1 MILFGLTE
9 YGRRNKIK
17 NETSN
22 ALQVAFSLSFLFGF
36 FSSPSRTRGQSE
48 FFFLKR
54 PQQRNQRKQNKK
66 HGENQIFSTVVMGM
80 NLLSELGVKKK
91 QQKIGEQFD
100 ENDPEF
106 FFSSFSRSFFNRLE
120 KEWGAAA
127 VLLWNTVPKTMRTGA
142 LLLRHFVFNPIFK
155 SRVEKGTVSTGV
167 GEVSSIEFGEQ

>member
-91 QQKIGEQFD
+91 TT
-100 ENDPEF
+100 ENRRAIRWKRPRVF
-106 FFSSFSRSFFNRLE
+106 LFQLFSLIFQPSR
-120 KEWGAAA
+120 KG
-127 VLLWNTVPKTMRTGA
+127 MRSCSG
-142 LLLRHFVFNPIFK
+142 FV
-155 SRVEKGTVSTGV
+155 VEYGS
-167 GEVSSIEFGEQ
+167 

>member
-80 NLLSELGVKKK
+80 NLLSELGVKKNNRK
-91 QQKIGEQFD
+91 SESNSMKTTQ
-100 ENDPEF
+100 
-106 FFSSFSRSFFNRLE
+106 SFSFPAFLAHFSTVSKRNEELQRFCCGIRFL
-120 KEWGAAA
+120 KQWGQGPYYCAI
-127 VLLWNTVPKTMRTGA
+127 L
-142 LLLRHFVFNPIFK
+142 FFNPIFK